1 MEIKDWGGPD
11 YDFYKILRD
20 FEDKK
25 LSKMTEEEREAYFE
39 EKERQ
44 SIELAKRLKLNVIE
58 MKKLM
63 KKEGEE

>member
-1 MEIKDWGGPD
+1 
-11 YDFYKILRD
+11 
-20 FEDKK
+20 
-25 LSKMTEEEREAYFE
+25 MTEEERESYFE